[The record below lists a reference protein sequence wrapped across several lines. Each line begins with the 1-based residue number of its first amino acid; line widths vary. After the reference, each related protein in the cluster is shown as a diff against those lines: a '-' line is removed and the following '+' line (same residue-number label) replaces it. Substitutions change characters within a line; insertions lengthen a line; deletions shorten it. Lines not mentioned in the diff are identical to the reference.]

1 VKCIVFCIRTI
12 DVTQELLEWMCNN
25 RVIIFQS
32 HPEGV
37 AEVILPDVHAIRM
50 SDNDVYQ

>member
-1 VKCIVFCIRTI
+1 MHSILHTYDRRHAGTAGM
-12 DVTQELLEWMCNN
+12 DAQ
-25 RVIIFQS
+25 QS
-32 HPEGV
+32 RHNLSKHPEGV